1 MNKAFYKSKINWTGI
16 VLLLLG
22 LATDERLPTFLGTYG
37 IDLPPWFIAE
47 FMRWCGFILIIFRSF
62 MTTAAAQQPGPDAP
76 ADVYLPL
83 DHIWPPGTQSS
94 SGSFSGKVE
103 P

>member
-22 LATDERLPTFLGTYG
+22 LATDERLPTFLGAYG
-37 IDLPPWFIAE
+37 INLPQWFIAE

-62 MTTAAAQQPGPDAP
+62 MTTAQAQMPGPDSP
-76 ADVYLPL
+76 VDVVTPQVENN
-83 DHIWPPGTQSS
+83 T
-94 SGSFSGKVE
+94 FTGKVE